1 MPRTEAAN
9 QRIREEQRARI
20 LEAARKVFARKG
32 MAATMAEV
40 AAEAEVSQGLAYRY
54 FANKKA
60 IFNVLV
66 EQMMQSGPTMA
77 QHILE
82 MPGTPGE
89 RLDFFVSTI
98 VESRRE
104 YPEFYQLFYQVLIDE
119 TMPDDLRELVGKQAQ
134 LLQDVV
140 RQLIVEGQATGEVAE
155 DDPDQ
160 LMAAVLA
167 CLEGLWRGMALLDPE
182 QVKKHFPDARIVL
195 RMLKPYPDE
204 KRGPS
209 QSTGAV

>member
-82 MPGTPGE
+82 MPGTRGE
-89 RLDFFVSTI
+89 RFDFFFSKMGK
-98 VESRRE
+98 SGPKSPNF
-104 YPEFYQLFYQVLIDE
+104 YQFFYQLLFD
-119 TMPDDLRELVGKQAQ
+119 K
-134 LLQDVV
+134 
-140 RQLIVEGQATGEVAE
+140 
-155 DDPDQ
+155 
-160 LMAAVLA
+160 
-167 CLEGLWRGMALLDPE
+167 
-182 QVKKHFPDARIVL
+182 
-195 RMLKPYPDE
+195 RM
-204 KRGPS
+204 
-209 QSTGAV
+209 